1 MEATQPAASG
11 PAARR
16 QRTLAVVGALL
27 IGACVPIQALTLG
40 TAAFVS
46 RSYASLGLRH
56 TAATATV
63 GFVAAWRWPLLAVL
77 LAAQAVAIVSATR
90 RPAYGRR
97 LLITGVVVLLVTAL
111 LYFLFVAP
119 LALDIIYRATSTDLA
134 PK

>member
-11 PAARR
+11 PAPLR
-16 QRTLAVVGALL
+16 QRALAVVGALL
-27 IGACVPIQALTLG
+27 LAACVPIQALTLG

-90 RPAYGRR
+90 RPTYGRR

-119 LALDIIYRATSTDLA
+119 LALDIIYRATSTKLR
-134 PK
+134 

>member
-1 MEATQPAASG
+1 MEPTQPAASG

-16 QRTLAVVGALL
+16 QRILAIVGALL
-27 IGACVPIQALTLG
+27 IGACVPVQAFTLG

-46 RSYASLGLRH
+46 RSYASMGLRH

-63 GFVAAWRWPLLAVL
+63 DFVAAWRWPLLAVL
-77 LAAQAVAIVSATR
+77 LTAQAVAVVSAAR

-111 LYFLFVAP
+111 LYFLFLAP
-119 LALDIIYRATSTDLA
+119 LVLDIVHHATSADLTA
-134 PK
+134 K